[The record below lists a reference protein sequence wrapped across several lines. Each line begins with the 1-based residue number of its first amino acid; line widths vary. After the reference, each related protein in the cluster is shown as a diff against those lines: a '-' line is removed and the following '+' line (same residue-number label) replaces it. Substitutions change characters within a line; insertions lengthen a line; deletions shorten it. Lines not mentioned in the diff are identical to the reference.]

1 MKMIDSHAHLH
12 DRKFDNDRDEVIKRI
27 LEGEIEN
34 VVNIGTSLKESKD
47 AVNLANKYENMYATV
62 GIHPTLFKENAQ
74 NEFDI
79 YLGSD
84 LPVVVRKERLK
95 NIIKDL
101 EKLIID
107 NSKIIAVGEIG
118 IDYFNR
124 DNREIKK
131 DERAW
136 QLKAFRY
143 QIELAKNNN
152 LPVVIHTREGNE
164 NVSYSAYND
173 CLEIL
178 KDFPEVGFL
187 LHCYMGNVEQTEK
200 FLGLENVI
208 FSFAGNITYN
218 KKLDDEINKV
228 IKLIPFTKILVETD
242 SPYLTPVPHR
252 GKRNE
257 PIFVEYTVEHIA
269 KIKNVSVKKV
279 KEVTR
284 SNTKN
289 FFKIGKICAKCA
301 KVI

>member
-1 MKMIDSHAHLH
+1 MIDSHAHLH
-12 DRKFDNDRDEVIKRI
+12 DQKFDKDRQEVIKRI

-34 VVNIGTSLKESKD
+34 VINIGTSLKESRD
-47 AVNLANKYENMYATV
+47 AVSLANKYENMYASV
-62 GIHPTLFKENAQ
+62 GIHPTSFKKDAQ
-74 NEFDI
+74 NEFDV

-101 EKLIID
+101 EELIVN
-107 NSKIIAVGEIG
+107 NSKVVAVGEIG

-124 DNREIKK
+124 DGREIQK

-136 QLKAFRY
+136 QLKAFSY
-143 QIELAKNNN
+143 QIELARDNG

-164 NVSYSAYND
+164 NVSYSAYDD
-173 CLEIL
+173 CLEII
-178 KDFPEVGFL
+178 KDFPEVSFV
-187 LHCYMGNVEQTEK
+187 LHCYMGNAQQTEK
-200 FLGLENVI
+200 FLELENVI

-218 KKLDDEINKV
+218 KKPEDEMNKV
-228 IKLIPFTKILVETD
+228 IKLIPLTKILVETD
-242 SPYLTPVPHR
+242 SPYLTPIPHR
-252 GKRNE
+252 GERNE
-257 PIFVEYTVEHIA
+257 PIFVEYVVEHIA
-269 KIKNVSVKKV
+269 KTKDISIKKV